1 MSRQAEI
8 GTPWGS
14 QCRLRREDNVVTS
27 SSGFC
32 EWVVWTAPF
41 PRTLNKGSGWPIWSE
56 KTSGTFPP
64 LHLCALYHGSR
75 IQNMNGHSNRDW
87 AVELCLVFENGVEG
101 GLMFIFLCL
110 SRSQWT
116 SPLKGASHYQSVCLY
131 SLTSSFCGSW
141 SSQTSCSEEVIAL
154 RTFMLSCCIDLEL
167 EWAFSSHASLCYCGY
182 SLFPDLEEK
191 KPQNLQRLSTQIL

>member
-1 MSRQAEI
+1 
-8 GTPWGS
+8 
-14 QCRLRREDNVVTS
+14 
-27 SSGFC
+27 
-32 EWVVWTAPF
+32 
-41 PRTLNKGSGWPIWSE
+41 
-56 KTSGTFPP
+56 
-64 LHLCALYHGSR
+64 
-75 IQNMNGHSNRDW
+75 MNGHSNRDW

-141 SSQTSCSEEVIAL
+141 SSQTSCSEEVITL
-154 RTFMLSCCIDLEL
+154 RTFMLSCCIDPEL

-191 KPQNLQRLSTQIL
+191 KTHKTSRNYQHKFFRNTNTDFLDVMMCKYLCCLSASDFSSAIICLRDFKFGAWNDWCNCWVSVFKSHTAHTESWLSTIPTIVLK